1 MASRSCL
8 FSHRADGRPGPSSG
22 FPRQLE
28 NSSPSQRSLVVEHRC
43 PNSQGS
49 SAPPL
54 TTCSTIR
61 PNSNHLHAIPY
72 PLHPPTQ
79 PPCRA
84 PSRSKA
90 ARATLPHRE
99 SSSLLLL
106 RPQSRPHNLPDCLL
120 HCLLFS
126 APILDCYSLHLTCS
140 HFHQPTPPIETM
152 VTRPTPTTANAMDSR
167 TPQNT
172 PAQNAPISSRAQA
185 PSVSDIKEG
194 WSNPKIIKPGTA
206 SRTGHPTNNFHRH
219 RGP

>member
-1 MASRSCL
+1 MYFSCASPHMASRSCL

-84 PSRSKA
+84 PSRSRA
-90 ARATLPHRE
+90 ARAMLPHRE
-99 SSSLLLL
+99 SALAYTYN
-106 RPQSRPHNLPDCLL
+106 QH
-120 HCLLFS
+120 
-126 APILDCYSLHLTCS
+126 
-140 HFHQPTPPIETM
+140 PTPGPTLPICLPRWRVSSAT
-152 VTRPTPTTANAMDSR
+152 TPTTTTTHNLDLNLPSILASYSTREHTHNSHYYGY
-167 TPQNT
+167 
-172 PAQNAPISSRAQA
+172 APHTDAC
-185 PSVSDIKEG
+185 
-194 WSNPKIIKPGTA
+194 
-206 SRTGHPTNNFHRH
+206 
-219 RGP
+219 

>member
-1 MASRSCL
+1 MASLLDSPIGLRAAWTEL
-8 FSHRADGRPGPSSG
+8 FISPPARK
-22 FPRQLE
+22 L
-28 NSSPSQRSLVVEHRC
+28 PSQRLSAWLSIAVPTR
-43 PNSQGS
+43 GS
-49 SAPPL
+49 PAPPL
-54 TTCSTIR
+54 ITCSNIH
-61 PNSNHLHAIPY
+61 PNSNHSQAIPY

-99 SSSLLLL
+99 SSSLLL

-120 HCLLFS
+120 HRLLFS
-126 APILDCYSLHLTCS
+126 APILDCYPLHLTCS
-140 HFHQPTPPIETM
+140 HFHHQQPTPPIDTM

-194 WSNPKIIKPGTA
+194 WSSLKIIKPGTA

-219 RGP
+219 RGS

>member
-1 MASRSCL
+1 MYCSCASPHMASRSCL

-84 PSRSKA
+84 PSRSRA

-99 SSSLLLL
+99 SSSSSSTTTITAAYLACLFATLPATLHTDRLLL
-106 RPQSRPHNLPDCLL
+106 PSSPH
-120 HCLLFS
+120 F
-126 APILDCYSLHLTCS
+126 API
-140 HFHQPTPPIETM
+140 FTPPETNS
-152 VTRPTPTTANAMDSR
+152 AH
-167 TPQNT
+167 QHHGY
-172 PAQNAPISSRAQA
+172 APYTDDR
-185 PSVSDIKEG
+185 
-194 WSNPKIIKPGTA
+194 
-206 SRTGHPTNNFHRH
+206 
-219 RGP
+219 